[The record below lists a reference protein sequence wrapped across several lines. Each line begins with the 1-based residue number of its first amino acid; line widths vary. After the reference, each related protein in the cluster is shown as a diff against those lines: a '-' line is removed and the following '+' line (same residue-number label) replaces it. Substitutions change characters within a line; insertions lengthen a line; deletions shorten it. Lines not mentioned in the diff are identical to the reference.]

1 MMSLLKEMLA
11 LGGEVREAEDRG
23 EKGEEEK
30 KEQGV
35 NCSLSVSLSLLLGA
49 AGGSW
54 QRERARPGSDHCDT
68 RMEIFTT
75 AVELICMFY

>member
-35 NCSLSVSLSLLLGA
+35 NCSLSVSLSP
-49 AGGSW
+49 AGSSWRILAEGEGTTW
-54 QRERARPGSDHCDT
+54 QRP
-68 RMEIFTT
+68 
-75 AVELICMFY
+75 L